1 MNYKKTAEIN
11 SAVRCCFYNNKGP
24 FDGASSDEIIVG
36 FSDNIKNKRA
46 QSVSAAN
53 SDNFSDIPV
62 YLPKRLIKRDTL
74 RTEKAGAI
82 SGDIQT
88 IF

>member
-1 MNYKKTAEIN
+1 MLIAAGIILPTTSIIFK
-11 SAVRCCFYNNKGP
+11 NN
-24 FDGASSDEIIVG
+24 
-36 FSDNIKNKRA
+36 RA

-62 YLPKRLIKRDTL
+62 YLSKRLIYRNTL

-82 SGDIQT
+82 FGDIQT

>member
-1 MNYKKTAEIN
+1 MPFARKCSDDIIADLRNLLKQKWPLEFFSTDHY
-11 SAVRCCFYNNKGP
+11 VFYYY
-24 FDGASSDEIIVG
+24 
-36 FSDNIKNKRA
+36 RA
-46 QSVSAAN
+46 QSVSAN

-62 YLPKRLIKRDTL
+62 YLPKRLINRDTL

-82 SGDIQT
+82 FGDIQT